1 MTLKSI
7 QEYGPKFQVK
17 VLSSLLTHKEFLV
30 NIYDILN
37 EEDFNNQAHRWVV
50 KEIIKYSYEKNIRL
64 ISWDGMHDRAVD
76 KILKLIKKSKKN
88 NCK

>member
-1 MTLKSI
+1 MREKI
-7 QEYGPKFQVK
+7 
-17 VLSSLLTHKEFLV
+17 
-30 NIYDILN
+30 
-37 EEDFNNQAHRWVV
+37 
-50 KEIIKYSYEKNIRL
+50 KEIIKDSYEKNIRL